1 MFISNRDC
9 VSHNYMLKGVI
20 PNLSENKT
28 MNKNYVQLALM
39 DTGLDMAQTRVIF
52 QTTTIYTLRHLE
64 ILLIN
69 YKTL

>member
-1 MFISNRDC
+1 
-9 VSHNYMLKGVI
+9 
-20 PNLSENKT
+20 
-28 MNKNYVQLALM
+28 VQLALM

>member
-9 VSHNYMLKGVI
+9 VSHNNMLKGVI

-39 DTGLDMAQTRVIF
+39 DTGLDMALAT
-52 QTTTIYTLRHLE
+52 
-64 ILLIN
+64 
-69 YKTL
+69 